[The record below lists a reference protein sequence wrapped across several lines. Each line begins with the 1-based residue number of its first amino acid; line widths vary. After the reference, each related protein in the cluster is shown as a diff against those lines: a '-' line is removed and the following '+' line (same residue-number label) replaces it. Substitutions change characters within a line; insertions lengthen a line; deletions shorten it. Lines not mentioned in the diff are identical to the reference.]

1 MKRIVIMGASS
12 GMGLRVAEMLAE
24 RGVPVG
30 LAARNTKPMEE
41 LKRRFPSNVEYASID
56 ICRSDAPERLD
67 ELIGKLGGMEVYLHI
82 SGIGY
87 ENLDLDPEREA
98 AIVNTN
104 CVGFSR
110 MLSAAYRYFRS
121 HGIAGQIAAV
131 TSVAG
136 TNGIGRLSAYS
147 SSKKFGQTYITA
159 LEQLSF
165 SENAGI
171 KFTDIRPGWVR
182 TPLLLDNVKY
192 PFEMSVEYAARQV
205 IYAIAKQE
213 RVWIF
218 DWRWDAV
225 VNIWRWIPDKQWVRM
240 RVPVSV
246 PDIRLPWP
254 ISALTERR
262 SDERNAQATDDPEGP
277 VKENAQLENKTRP

>member
-1 MKRIVIMGASS
+1 MGASS

-104 CVGFSR
+104 AVGLSR
-110 MLSAAYRYFRS
+110 MLCAAYRHFRAN
-121 HGIAGQIAAV
+121 GIAGQIGVV

-136 TNGIGRLSAYS
+136 TNGVGKLSAYS
-147 SSKKFGQTYITA
+147 ASKKFAQTYITA
-159 LEQLSF
+159 LEQLSIA
-165 SENAGI
+165 ENAGI
-171 KFTDIRPGWVR
+171 SFSDIRPGWVK
-182 TPLLLDNVKY
+182 TPLLVPGARY
-192 PFEMSVEYAARQV
+192 PMEMSADYAARE
-205 IYAIAKQE
+205 IIKALAHRE
-213 RVWIF
+213 RVCIF
-218 DWRWDAV
+218 DDRWRLLVTLWKL
-225 VNIWRWIPDKQWVRM
+225 IPDSVWVKM
-240 RVPVSV
+240 NVPVTLSDA
-246 PDIRLPWP
+246 PLPWP
-254 ISALTERR
+254 LSQLLVTR
-262 SDERNAQATDDPEGP
+262 SDKANARKSDSPEGP
-277 VKENAQLENKTRP
+277 LHENALLENTPRP